1 MTDSPAFSGIADHSL
16 VRLLTF
22 HGKGREPGNVPSSAV
37 RTGLQPLD
45 GKLTGFAGMSDTP
58 GLVVQTAADTFAPRT
73 IVGTTGEVAVA
84 AGDGVSGNPT
94 ISLPSSLVLAGKT
107 IDVLTSFASYTP
119 TFTGFG
125 TVSGAETYW
134 RRVRDICELDC
145 RFVCGTPT
153 ATEARMSLPPG
164 LTSLSGITTHIAGFG
179 FISAASASVW
189 TIISEPNV
197 SYITFG
203 LQNSGS
209 AGLTKQNGN
218 SLLSSGNVLS
228 FRASVRIS
236 GW

>member
-1 MTDSPAFSGIADHSL
+1 VTDSPAFSGIANYSL

-22 HGKGREPGNVPSSAV
+22 QGKGQEPGNVPSSAV
-37 RTGLQPLD
+37 RAGLQAEDATLTALAALD
-45 GKLTGFAGMSDTP
+45 TTP
-58 GLVVQTAADTFAPRT
+58 GVLVQTTTDTFTKRT
-73 IVGTTGEVAVA
+73 ITGTTYEVTVTN
-84 AGDGVSGNPT
+84 GDGASGNPT
-94 ISLPSSLVLAGKT
+94 LSLPSSLVLAGKT

>member
-16 VRLLTF
+16 VRLQTF
-22 HGKGREPGNVPSSAV
+22 QGKGREPGNVPSSAV
-37 RTGLQPLD
+37 RSGLQPLD

-107 IDVLTSFASYTP
+107 IDVLTSSASYTP

-125 TVSGAETYW
+125 TVSNVDALW
-134 RRVRDICELDC
+134 RRVLDICELDV
-145 RFVCGTPT
+145 RFTAGTTT
-153 ATEARMSLPPG
+153 ATEARMSLPSG
-164 LTSLSGITTHIAGFG
+164 LTSAT
-179 FISAASASVW
+179 ISAIHLAGIGMVAHNGAAMWGILIESGV
-189 TIISEPNV
+189 TYV
-197 SYITFG
+197 TFG
-203 LQNSGS
+203 IQNSTN
-209 AGLTKQNGN
+209 AGLTKANGN
-218 SLLSSGNVLS
+218 SIISSGQSLA